1 MGARAVRRH
10 GLPLSVGLGRAR
22 AYRWCEPW
30 SCRPLGRAVPGRPI
44 VPTSVRAVPGQP
56 TVPSHRPKDGP
67 DCYQAVPC
75 LGRAKIPCRGP
86 GHRASGLMANYTHFP
101 GKTITNKINGM
112 LKPFLKIK
120 SYTQTS
126 AARGPILV
134 GTVPTFIFLWDKYVA
149 QGPPRT
155 WHCSGSRA

>member
-1 MGARAVRRH
+1 MNCQKKSEWMSEIDSNRNFQEIG
-10 GLPLSVGLGRAR
+10 
-22 AYRWCEPW
+22 
-30 SCRPLGRAVPGRPI
+30 I
-44 VPTSVRAVPGQP
+44 
-56 TVPSHRPKDGP
+56 DGE
-67 DCYQAVPC
+67 
-75 LGRAKIPCRGP
+75 
-86 GHRASGLMANYTHFP
+86 MATR